1 MNTPTKI
8 VVILMI
14 LAISIYIVWGFNTK
28 SKIEQGD
35 TQSGDLLTSG
45 DSLNEMDIFY
55 EVSSGDNKIVLKGI
69 SEGSTSITT
78 YEFQDG
84 KLSEIILE
92 EIITSGDAE
101 LIENIFNYMRND
113 TEVSMVYS
121 TIEMEGNTITAILRE
136 EYVDAYGEAT
146 QEEIYT
152 ELINTL
158 EIENN

>member
-8 VVILMI
+8 VVILMV
-14 LAISIYIVWGFNTK
+14 LTISIYIVWGFNTK

-35 TQSGDLLTSG
+35 TQSGDFLTSG
-45 DSLNEMDIFY
+45 DSINEMDILY
-55 EVSSGDNKIVLKGI
+55 EVSSGDNQIVLKGI